1 MNRSEFVLTAVVVI
15 GFAIVAFQL
24 NALRILLVTQ
34 IKQNG
39 VLLMMVEQIDGVDGS
54 GLAQRM
60 QAEIDIAAGKYG

>member
-1 MNRSEFVLTAVVVI
+1 MLTAVIVI
-15 GFAIVAFQL
+15 GFVVVAFQL

-39 VLLMMVEQIDGVDGS
+39 ILVMLVEQIDGVDGT
-54 GLAQRM
+54 GLAERM